1 MMIMKL
7 SKLGKHWI
15 TLTKKKKKKTIGC
28 VDFFFNGKI
37 ADTSIVFG
45 FEKFKGKWVGK
56 KIVSK
61 SIRKQKVKGNKK

>member
-1 MMIMKL
+1 MMIMKF

-15 TLTKKKKKKTIGC
+15 TLMKKEKTLDVFI
-28 VDFFFNGKI
+28 FFNGKF

-45 FEKFKGKWVGK
+45 FKKFKRKWVGK

-61 SIRKQKVKGNKK
+61 SIRKQKGKGNKK

>member
-15 TLTKKKKKKTIGC
+15 TLMKKEKTLDVFI
-28 VDFFFNGKI
+28 FFNGKI
-37 ADTSIVFG
+37 ADTLIVFG
-45 FEKFKGKWVGK
+45 FEKFKGKWVEK